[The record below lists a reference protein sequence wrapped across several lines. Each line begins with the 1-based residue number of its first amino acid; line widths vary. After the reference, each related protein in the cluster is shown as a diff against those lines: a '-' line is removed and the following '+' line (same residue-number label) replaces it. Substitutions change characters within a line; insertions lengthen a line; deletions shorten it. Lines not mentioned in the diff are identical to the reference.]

1 MNPSGDIA
9 VTVSAGIDRKIRLTA
24 IDATGKQIA
33 TQTSAVVGPNDRVV
47 ANNKSYYGFV
57 MTLRLPGEGKYT
69 VKAELLS
76 SSNQV
81 VQTDGYQVIVDTTP
95 PTAGEIAITS
105 PMVAASWPMGLLP
118 LRK

>member
-1 MNPSGDIA
+1 LIS

-33 TQTSAVVGPNDRVV
+33 TQTSGVVGPNDRVV

-57 MTLRLPGEGKYT
+57 MALKLPGEGRYS

-95 PTAGEIAITS
+95 PTAGGIAITS
-105 PMVAASWPMGLLP
+105 PMVVASWPMGLLQ
-118 LRK
+118 LQSR